1 MGKYIDLRCDFGFK
15 YCMSDPI
22 IMRSF
27 LNAIL
32 EGDEDTITSVQ
43 FENVEEPRRGKNR
56 RGVIFD
62 MLCTTEKGD
71 TILVEMQNSYQKYF
85 KTRANF
91 YIFNRMGRKIERG
104 LVWKDMKQDI
114 SKIIGIFILADGL
127 AGLDKVI
134 TRTAECD
141 LDTDEIFW
149 DRHRKYF
156 ISLPK
161 FELDV
166 NDITTKSIWINSFK
180 NLGRMDR
187 IDKSVYDRADEGL
200 LRLLEKAKVA
210 ALSDEEYLRYEASM
224 KYLEDEI
231 DMEAHGFELGIEKG
245 REEGR
250 EEGKKEGIEEGMKE
264 GMISTIKMLVEGG
277 MPISEI
283 ANRLKISEDEL
294 NAMLA

>member
-32 EGDEDTITSVQ
+32 DGDEDTITSVQ
-43 FENVEEPRRGKNR
+43 FENVEEPRSAKNR

-71 TILVEMQNSYQKYF
+71 MILVEMQNSYQKFF
-85 KTRANF
+85 KTRANY
-91 YIFNRMGRKIERG
+91 YIYNLMHRKIERG

-114 SKIIGIFILADGL
+114 SKILGIFILADGL

-141 LDTDEIFW
+141 LDTEEIFW

-161 FELDV
+161 FKLDV

-231 DMEAHGFELGIEKG
+231 DMDDRVIELGMEKG
-245 REEGR
+245 
-250 EEGKKEGIEEGMKE
+250 M
-264 GMISTIKMLVEGG
+264 
-277 MPISEI
+277 
-283 ANRLKISEDEL
+283 
-294 NAMLA
+294 